1 MEFEADP
8 AKAAQNFK
16 KHKVSFEEAASV
28 FGDSM
33 AYTFVD
39 PDHSI
44 GEARWLTFG
53 MSRMGRVLAVIYT
66 ERRGKVRLISARIAT
81 KHERNVYE
89 KI

>member
-8 AKAAQNFK
+8 VKAAQNLK
-16 KHKVSFEEAASV
+16 KHKVSFEEAASI
-28 FGDSM
+28 FGDAM

-44 GEARWLTFG
+44 GESRWLTFA

-81 KHERNVYE
+81 KHERSIYE
-89 KI
+89 EN